1 MVTNRIFYYTSAIIS
16 SILNCDPITDTN
28 CIPLPE
34 SFRRALVLGTGLS
47 LLLISIITAKNM
59 WDYFIMNTT
68 SFSEFL
74 ILIFSAWG
82 ITYVIFL
89 WVSFLLIGLKN
100 FKGCAWT
107 AIRLGLKSGDIH
119 ICVDSV
125 LNARQDLVQ
134 RDYGISIELL
144 KTDGSRLW
152 IVGLIAL
159 LIFAYFLTIDYVDFI
174 TLPVRLISV
183 GVISSLYYLYDVT
196 IHEFSKSRKDL
207 DGCDDYRELL
217 KKYLRSDGL
226 RNESSFKKS

>member
-1 MVTNRIFYYTSAIIS
+1 M
-16 SILNCDPITDTN
+16 NCDPITDTRD
-28 CIPLPE
+28 IPLPE

-59 WDYFIMNTT
+59 WDYFIIHTT
-68 SFSEFL
+68 SFSGFL

-82 ITYVIFL
+82 ITYVVFL
-89 WVSFLLIGLKN
+89 WVSFLLISFKN

-134 RDYGISIELL
+134 SDHGISIELL

-174 TLPVRLISV
+174 TLSVRLISV

-196 IHEFSKSRKDL
+196 IHEYSKSRKDL
-207 DGCDDYRELL
+207 YGCGDYRELL
-217 KKYLRSDGL
+217 IKYLRLDGS
-226 RNESSFKKS
+226 RNESYSKKS